1 MNKLY
6 SLGLYEKALPPDLS
20 WEEKLLAAGD
30 AGFDF
35 LEMSIDESAE
45 KLARL
50 DMGDS
55 EIKKLIQIM
64 ERTGVS
70 IETMCLSGHRKYPL
84 GSSDPQMRLKA
95 FEIMEKAISFAEKLG
110 VRIIQLAGYDVFYEP
125 STRETKARFKMGLEI
140 AVNMAAKSG
149 ILLGFETMDTEFMN
163 TIEKAMDVVHN
174 VDSPYLHIYP
184 DLGNLTN
191 AALEYGTSLDQDFN
205 SGKGSILALHLKET
219 APKRYRDVPMGK
231 GHVDFP
237 AGINKAWSMGVRR
250 FVTEFWYDE
259 KTDWRESLGS
269 ARCMMSEILDRL
281 SANPIP

>member
-6 SLGLYEKALPPDLS
+6 SLGLYEKALPPGLS
-20 WEEKLLAAGD
+20 WKEKLLAAGD

-50 DMGDS
+50 DMEDS
-55 EIKKLIQIM
+55 EIAKLIQLM
-64 ERTGVS
+64 EKTGVS
-70 IETMCLSGHRKYPL
+70 IETICLSGHRKYPL
-84 GSSDPQMRLKA
+84 GSSDLQVRLKA
-95 FEIMEKAISFAEKLG
+95 CEIMEKAICFAEKLG

-125 STRETKARFKMGLEI
+125 STQETRERFEKGLQK

-163 TIEKAMDVVHN
+163 TIEKAVDIVRK

-191 AALEYGTSLDQDFN
+191 AALQYGSSLDQDFDT
-205 SGKGSILALHLKET
+205 GKGCIIALHLKET
-219 APKRYRDVPMGK
+219 APERFRDVPFGN
-231 GHVDFP
+231 GHVDFQ
-237 AGINKAWSMGVRR
+237 AGIYKAWNMGVRR
-250 FVTEFWYDE
+250 FVVEFWYDE
-259 KTDWRESLGS
+259 KAGWRENLQA
-269 ARCMMSEILDRL
+269 ARFMMTDILDKL
-281 SANPIP
+281 

>member
-20 WEEKLLAAGD
+20 WKEKLLAAGE

-35 LEMSIDESAE
+35 LEISIDESAE

-50 DMGDS
+50 DMEDFKIT
-55 EIKKLIQIM
+55 ELIRLM
-64 ERTGVS
+64 ENTGVS

-84 GSSDPQMRLKA
+84 GSSDPQVRLKA
-95 FEIMEKAISFAEKLG
+95 HEIMEKAICFSEKLG

-125 STRETKARFKMGLEI
+125 STQETRERFEKGLQN
-140 AVNMAAKSG
+140 AVDMAAKSG

-163 TIEKAMDVVHN
+163 TIVKAMNMVRN
-174 VDSPYLHIYP
+174 VDSPYLHVYP

-191 AALEYGTSLDQDFN
+191 AALQYGTSLDQDFDA
-205 SGKGSILALHLKET
+205 GKGSILALHLKET
-219 APKRYRDVPMGK
+219 APERYRNVPLGK
-231 GHVDFP
+231 GHVDFQ

-259 KTDWRESLGS
+259 KKDWRGTLNT
-269 ARCMMSEILDRL
+269 ARCMMSDILDRR
-281 SANPIP
+281 SVI